1 MNKKPS
7 CYSSIISR
15 KNSVIPCAFLRLCAA
30 ADGCASPLYLPP
42 PLDSRREL
50 HAGKPAA
57 AAPLA
62 LPYLRGYLPKVSC
75 VSGSLAAFLGSFSA
89 FFLCGAESS
98 AIFRGNFLKK
108 NLEIWNI
115 AAFLVAMVRAGVRR
129 EAMGGARRVQG
140 AAA

>member
-1 MNKKPS
+1 
-7 CYSSIISR
+7 
-15 KNSVIPCAFLRLCAA
+15 
-30 ADGCASPLYLPP
+30 
-42 PLDSRREL
+42 
-50 HAGKPAA
+50 
-57 AAPLA
+57 
-62 LPYLRGYLPKVSC
+62 VSWWP
-75 VSGSLAAFLGSFSA
+75 GSLAAFLGSFSA

-108 NLEIWNI
+108 NLEIWTT